1 MRGIEKRRG
10 LCRPYR
16 ANRLTMIVDFFNSYP
31 GLKPAVGRLSARAV
45 TGRAFSPEDCVE
57 PFHGFT
63 TLLGFQSLRVFFTVP
78 WFYESASRK
87 IFRMA
92 A

>member
-31 GLKPAVGRLSARAV
+31 GLKPAVGRLSARAI
-45 TGRAFSPEDCVE
+45 TGRAFSPTNIFVPFRDFTPHLISTCELLSPTDCVW
-57 PFHGFT
+57 PF
-63 TLLGFQSLRVFFTVP
+63 LGCVAL
-78 WFYESASRK
+78 W
-87 IFRMA
+87 I
-92 A
+92 